1 MSFFWP
7 ELLILLLLLPLLV
20 AAYILGIRR
29 RRPIGVRYSSVSLL
43 RAALPP
49 RSRLRRHL
57 PFACFALAIACLL
70 VAVARPAATAAVP
83 SNQTTIILAIDVS
96 RSMCAADIAPNRLLA
111 AEDAAA
117 AFIEG
122 QAEDAHIGIVAFS
135 GFAEIIQAP
144 TTDRKLLLD
153 ALRSLVTGRRTGIGS
168 GILEAIDAIS
178 TIDPTV
184 PQSITDERP
193 GTEPPPR
200 PPGSYQP
207 AIIVLLTDGAN
218 NTGILPIDAAQQ
230 AADRGLRVFTV
241 GFGTEE
247 GGAFSE
253 SCPSQFIGGEPN
265 GPNGGGGG
273 GFGGGFGGGGFG
285 NGNNNFRRGIDEPTL
300 RQVAELTGGTY
311 HPAESATQLQAVFD
325 GLPTNLIL
333 RTEAIE
339 ISVVFVAIALLVA
352 ALAFLLARL
361 WRPLP

>member
-20 AAYILGIRR
+20 AVYVLGIRR
-29 RRPIGVRYSSVSLL
+29 RRPIGVRYSSVSLI

-57 PFACFALAIACLL
+57 PFACFALATACLL
-70 VAVARPAATAAVP
+70 VAVARPAVTAAVP

-117 AFIEG
+117 SFIES
-122 QAEDAHIGIVAFS
+122 QSADAHIGIVAFS

-153 ALRSLVTGRRTGIGS
+153 ALHSLVTGRRTGIGS

-178 TIDPTV
+178 TVDPTV

-200 PPGSYQP
+200 APGSYQP

-218 NTGILPIDAAQQ
+218 NTGTLPIDAAQQ

-253 SCPSQFIGGEPN
+253 SCPSQFVGREPS
-265 GPNGGGGG
+265 GPNG

-285 NGNNNFRRGIDEPTL
+285 NGNNFRRGIDEPTL

-339 ISVVFVAIALLVA
+339 ISVVFVAIGLLVA

>member
-7 ELLILLLLLPLLV
+7 ELLSLLVLLPLLV
-20 AAYILGIRR
+20 AVYIIGIRR
-29 RRPIGVRYSSVSLL
+29 RRPVGVRYSSVSLI

-57 PFACFALAIACLL
+57 PFACFALAISCLL
-70 VAVARPAATAAVP
+70 VAVARPAVTAAVP

-117 AFIEG
+117 SFIER
-122 QAEDAHIGIVAFS
+122 QSADAQIGIVAFS

-153 ALRSLVTGRRTGIGS
+153 ALHSLVTGRRTGIGS

-178 TIDPTV
+178 TVDPTV

-200 PPGSYQP
+200 APGSYQP
-207 AIIVLLTDGAN
+207 AIIVVLTDGAN
-218 NTGILPIDAAQQ
+218 NTGTLPIDAAQQ

-253 SCPSQFIGGEPN
+253 SCPSQFVGREPS
-265 GPNGGGGG
+265 GPNG

-285 NGNNNFRRGIDEPTL
+285 NGNNFRRGIDEPTL

-339 ISVVFVAIALLVA
+339 ISVVFVAIGLLVA